1 MWTVDGSGSVSL
13 GLVSLRLVHIA
24 LLNVGLVCG
33 VCGLRAQG
41 NGGGRR
47 ETRRC
52 ARTRR
57 GYSRRCWR
65 WMLLSRRCEY
75 GNTGGCDGG
84 ARCSP
89 APLPCPLPCSLLPCY
104 RHAAQDLART
114 TTPGTGCVLVM
125 GRPLVWMW
133 GRPARGSVRLES
145 GRRTKDDGLGSFRM
159 RYVERLRSELFIPH
173 GDHTPAGVR
182 ALLYSLL
189 YFFSLRRLDQ
199 GLESGPGAEEGR
211 YSRRAVGGRCAWGMR
226 MRLCVGRRTLDGEGL
241 CLRVEELLP

>member
-1 MWTVDGSGSVSL
+1 MYLHPCIPGGED
-13 GLVSLRLVHIA
+13 
-24 LLNVGLVCG
+24 LVCA
-33 VCGLRAQG
+33 RPF
-41 NGGGRR
+41 RR
-47 ETRRC
+47 
-52 ARTRR
+52 
-57 GYSRRCWR
+57 
-65 WMLLSRRCEY
+65 LPSRRCEY

-159 RYVERLRSELFIPH
+159 RERACAEDTWRDCAASFLYPTAITPPRVSALFCIPFYISSRCVAWTK
-173 GDHTPAGVR
+173 GW
-182 ALLYSLL
+182 S
-189 YFFSLRRLDQ
+189 LDQ
-199 GLESGPGAEEGR
+199 GLVRAARGLEE
-211 YSRRAVGGRCAWGMR
+211 
-226 MRLCVGRRTLDGEGL
+226 
-241 CLRVEELLP
+241 

>member
-1 MWTVDGSGSVSL
+1 MRLVSHVALFPRYRSLFLFSFAFLSLFWGVPFVVREEMGRLACTRMWTVDGSGSVSL

-65 WMLLSRRCEY
+65 WMYLHLCIPGGEDLVCARPFRRLLSRRCEY
-75 GNTGGCDGG
+75 GNTGGWDGG

-89 APLPCPLPCSLLPCY
+89 APLPCPLPCSLLSCY

-114 TTPGTGCVLVM
+114 MTPGAGCVLVM

-133 GRPARGSVRLES
+133 GRPARGGVRLES
-145 GRRTKDDGLGSFRM
+145 GRRT
-159 RYVERLRSELFIPH
+159 
-173 GDHTPAGVR
+173 
-182 ALLYSLL
+182 
-189 YFFSLRRLDQ
+189 
-199 GLESGPGAEEGR
+199 
-211 YSRRAVGGRCAWGMR
+211 
-226 MRLCVGRRTLDGEGL
+226 
-241 CLRVEELLP
+241 